1 MSQYVPATSDLD
13 SVLRISIVGAV
24 RRAARE
30 QGAEV
35 HPDVQWD
42 AEFGLEGQ
50 DEKERCPW

>member
-13 SVLRISIVGAV
+13 SMLRISIVGAV